1 MLYHNDLFALA
12 GTHALLPS
20 GQRLYFRVSFGKY
33 LPRPDLIVGTR
44 KLASLSFGVCSASL
58 LRFQLLRFL
67 VPAVW
72 VPVLLS
78 DRPTVRPTVLSL
90 AELVQL
96 LPPTAPAAPA
106 LPTGIAALDA
116 ALLGGGLPRG
126 RLTELVGPTGS
137 GKTTLARAIVE
148 STIATHGWVAYIDAQ
163 RTLDA
168 RDWVHLGDAEGM
180 WMIRPHDATRAA
192 WCADILLRSSAFALV
207 VLDGAPTLSKAA
219 AVRLTGLARESNAA
233 FMLLGDRTGSAS
245 QLGGAVRLLV
255 ERRRK
260 RSDSQTVRLSDCI
273 AASDSAHGIQVKVE
287 KGGTLR
293 TVEVSCAIAVARRLC
308 AHPEVPDRRG
318 VARGPAGGLRHGR
331 RGRAASPP
339 VHSAAH
345 PIVIEPERQQYTAS
359 IGSRALG

>member
-1 MLYHNDLFALA
+1 M
-12 GTHALLPS
+12 S
-20 GQRLYFRVSFGKY
+20 
-33 LPRPDLIVGTR
+33 
-44 KLASLSFGVCSASL
+44 
-58 LRFQLLRFL
+58 
-67 VPAVW
+67 
-72 VPVLLS
+72 
-78 DRPTVRPTVLSL
+78 LSL

-137 GKTTLARAIVE
+137 GKTTLTRAIVE
-148 STIATHGWVAYIDAQ
+148 STIASHGWVAYIDAQ

-180 WMIRPHDATRAA
+180 WIIRPHDPMRAA
-192 WCADILLRSSAFALV
+192 WSADILLRSSAFALV

-233 FMLLGDRTGSAS
+233 FVLLGDRAGSAS

-255 ERRRK
+255 ERRRPP
-260 RSDSQTVRLSDCI
+260 SDRRAVRLSDGTP
-273 AASDSAHGIQVKVE
+273 SDETYSTISVKVE

-308 AHPEVPDRRG
+308 THPEVPDRRG
-318 VARGPAGGLRHGR
+318 VA
-331 RGRAASPP
+331 
-339 VHSAAH
+339 
-345 PIVIEPERQQYTAS
+345 
-359 IGSRALG
+359 